1 MPAEHLPI
9 YQIKDFTAE
18 KHHASYFYLH
28 SLAEHL
34 QEHKFIQNP
43 HKHNFFILL
52 FVTKG
57 TGNHTID
64 FKEYPVRPNSVFF
77 LTPGQVH
84 SWQLS
89 NDSEGFIIFFSPE
102 FYLLKFPHKKLYGF
116 PFFNTLLHQPLLFL
130 PEAELTPL
138 LHIVQCMREEHTQ
151 QRLMKEDVI
160 RASLDILLILLM
172 RNFEAQQK
180 DQQVPAVMPPQLQQL
195 INLIDQHYREHPPV
209 SFYADQLHMTAKH
222 LNDSCKR
229 ATGKTTSELIQERV
243 LLEARRLLVHS
254 DLSVTQVA
262 AALGYFDNAY
272 FFRFFK
278 KHTGQTPE
286 QFRSTHS

>member
-9 YQIKDFTAE
+9 YQIKDFNAE
-18 KHHASYFYLH
+18 EHHTRYFYLH
-28 SLAEHL
+28 SLAAHL
-34 QEHKFIQNP
+34 QEHKFIQKP

-57 TGNHTID
+57 TGTHTID
-64 FKEYPVRPNSVFF
+64 FIEYPVSPNTVFF
-77 LTPGQVH
+77 LAPGQVH

-89 NDSEGFIIFFSPE
+89 DESEGFIIFFSPE
-102 FYLLKFPHKKLYGF
+102 FYLLEFPHKKLYGF
-116 PFFNTLLHQPLLFL
+116 PFFNTPLHQPLLLL
-130 PEAELTPL
+130 PEAELASL
-138 LHIVQCMREEHTQ
+138 LSIIQRMQQEHTQ
-151 QRLMKEDVI
+151 QQLMKDDVI
-160 RASLDILLILLM
+160 RAYLDIMLILLM
-172 RNFEAQQK
+172 RIYEAQHK
-180 DQQVPAVMPPQLQQL
+180 DKQVPAVLLPQLKKL
-195 INLIDQHYREHPPV
+195 MNLVDQHYQEHQPV
-209 SFYADQLHMTAKH
+209 SFYADQLHTTPKQ